1 MESINIEDLSRNE
14 IMFFIN
20 QNSNTAS
27 TSHQSSSSTNTTK
40 FRWTTDNDETLLK
53 EVIVEEPY
61 KTKKNSKERKQ
72 AWETIAS
79 NVNVMVN
86 EKVTSRACNE
96 RYEKLKDEYKKK
108 EEQKNELLGLPLLSQ
123 QNVKIF
129 WMIYSREREMSR
141 S

>member
-27 TSHQSSSSTNTTK
+27 TSHQSSSSTNSTK

-61 KTKKNSKERKQ
+61 KTKKFSKERKQ

-86 EKVTSRACNE
+86 GKVTSRACNE
-96 RYEKLKDEYKKK
+96 RYEKLKNEYKKK
-108 EEQKNELLGLPLLSQ
+108 R
-123 QNVKIF
+123 
-129 WMIYSREREMSR
+129 SRRTSYWDCPC
-141 S
+141 